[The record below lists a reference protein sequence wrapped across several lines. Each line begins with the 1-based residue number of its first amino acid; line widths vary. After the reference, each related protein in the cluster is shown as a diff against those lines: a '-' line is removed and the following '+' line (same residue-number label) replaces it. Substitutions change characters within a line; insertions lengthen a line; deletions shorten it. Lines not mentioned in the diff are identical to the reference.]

1 MFAPPMIRFALSV
14 FVAAVGLLA
23 SAATAAAHPH
33 VWITMT
39 SEVVYAPDGTI
50 TGIRHAWTFDDMFST
65 FATQGLESKQK
76 GVFTRDELQPL
87 AKVNVES
94 LKEYD
99 FFSFAKVDGKKAEF
113 VDPKE
118 YHLEFNNSLLTLHFL
133 LPFKAPVK
141 AKSLDLQVFDPSYY
155 VDFAFDDK
163 AQPPAKL
170 AGAPA
175 QCKLTIGK
183 PQEMDAKL
191 AQQLSQLP
199 PSMRDPT
206 PVIGAEYS
214 SRISIRC
221 P

>member
-1 MFAPPMIRFALSV
+1 MFVPPMIPAALSAV
-14 FVAAVGLLA
+14 VVAVGLLA
-23 SAATAAAHPH
+23 SAATASAHPH
-33 VWITMT
+33 VWVTMT

-65 FATQGLESKQK
+65 FATQGLESRQK

-99 FFSFAKVDGKKAEF
+99 FFSFAKTDGKKAEF
-113 VDPKE
+113 VDPKD

-170 AGAPA
+170 TGAPA
-175 QCKLTIGK
+175 QCKLAIGK

-199 PSMRDPT
+199 PTVRNPT
-206 PVIGAEYS
+206 ALIGAEYS

>member
-1 MFAPPMIRFALSV
+1 MFAPPMIRSTLSAV
-14 FVAAVGLLA
+14 VTAVGLLA
-23 SAATAAAHPH
+23 SATTASAHPH

-39 SEVVYAPDGTI
+39 GEVVYAPDGSI
-50 TGIRHAWTFDDMFST
+50 TGVRYAWTFDDMFST

-87 AKVNVES
+87 AKVNVE
-94 LKEYD
+94 
-99 FFSFAKVDGKKAEF
+99 
-113 VDPKE
+113 E
-118 YHLEFNNSLLTLHFL
+118 YHLEFSNSLLTLHFL

-170 AGAPA
+170 VGAPA

-199 PSMRDPT
+199 PTVRNPT
-206 PVIGAEYS
+206 ALIGAEYS
-214 SRISIRC
+214 NRISIRC
-221 P
+221 Q